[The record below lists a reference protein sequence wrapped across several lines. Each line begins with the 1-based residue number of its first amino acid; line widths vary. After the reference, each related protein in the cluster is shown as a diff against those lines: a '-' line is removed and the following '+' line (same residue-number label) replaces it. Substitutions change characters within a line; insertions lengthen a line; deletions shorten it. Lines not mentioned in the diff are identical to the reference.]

1 MKTVS
6 IYKNFIKVYGRFVKK
21 RPFSCYTLS
30 EDVAYEAK
38 DKIDHSIF
46 NSSFA
51 SHYSWLCHDLS
62 GGKLSDQCNRKDIP
76 DLRDYSREPVK
87 LYADPVQSDESH
99 IMI

>member
-1 MKTVS
+1 MGALLRS
-6 IYKNFIKVYGRFVKK
+6 ARFHAIL
-21 RPFSCYTLS
+21 LS

-62 GGKLSDQCNRKDIP
+62 GGKLSDQCNRKDIS
-76 DLRDYSREPVK
+76 DFRDYRREPVK
-87 LYADPVQSDESH
+87 LYADPVQSDGGAIS
-99 IMI
+99 